1 MPSTQGSDKL
11 KSIFSSNLKNYMKKK
26 DMNTADLARALS
38 YSFTTVSDW
47 VNGKKYP
54 RMDKVQEIADYFGIL
69 KSDLTEEHTETPYE
83 IVSDPVYKAIQA
95 IMDERGLYKLFNL
108 SQIQIPCLRM
118 RQGGR
123 TYFYNNSLFFF

>member
-54 RMDKVQEIADYFGIL
+54 PPKCRGPPRHDTSQRKRKGESCDCTKNKARR
-69 KSDLTEEHTETPYE
+69 TPGKHPQSGQKRPGAPAHSPVAE
-83 IVSDPVYKAIQA
+83 RVPVSDHCHRA
-95 IMDERGLYKLFNL
+95 
-108 SQIQIPCLRM
+108 
-118 RQGGR
+118 GGVGP
-123 TYFYNNSLFFF
+123 